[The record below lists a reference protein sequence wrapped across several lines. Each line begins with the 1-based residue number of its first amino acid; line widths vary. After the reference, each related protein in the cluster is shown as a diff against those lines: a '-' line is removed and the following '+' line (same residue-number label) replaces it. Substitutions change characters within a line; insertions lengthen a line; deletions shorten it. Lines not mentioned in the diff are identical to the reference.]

1 MGFFDIIWYILMVF
15 LMVAWFWVVI
25 SVVTDIFRSSDM
37 NGFSKAL
44 WVLFVIV
51 IPWLGVLAYLL
62 VRGDK
67 MQAHQAEALA
77 KMEAAQKEY
86 IRDAAGAVSVADELE
101 KLSGLKDKGV
111 LTEEE
116 FAAQKAKLMAG

>member
-1 MGFFDIIWYILMVF
+1 MVF
-15 LMVAWFWVVI
+15 LMVAWFWVMI